1 MKLQVKDL
9 PPGNYRL
16 VLQAVDTLQNQAP
29 PRETE
34 FVLSD

>member
-1 MKLQVKDL
+1 MVHLKDL

-16 VLQAVDTLQNQAP
+16 VLQAVDALQNQAP